1 MQTKYNLISVI
12 VNCYNGEKFIN
23 RCIKSIL
30 DQSYQNFEIIFWD
43 NNSNDKTFQIIKK
56 FDDKRIKYFKSK
68 KFTKLYEARNLAL
81 KKTRGEYISFLDI
94 DDTWEKDKLSKQL
107 KKILKTKADV
117 CFTNHWIYEKKKK
130 LFRKKINSNKIFN
143 QILTDYPISILT
155 VMIKKKILQKK
166 NILFNKRYEIIGDF
180 DLFYRLSSNA
190 KFCCINQPLATYF
203 VHGSNLSIKKIYR
216 EVLEFD
222 YWIKK

>member
-68 KFTKLYEARNLAL
+68 NLL
-81 KKTRGEYISFLDI
+81 NYMR
-94 DDTWEKDKLSKQL
+94 Q
-107 KKILKTKADV
+107 
-117 CFTNHWIYEKKKK
+117 
-130 LFRKKINSNKIFN
+130 
-143 QILTDYPISILT
+143 
-155 VMIKKKILQKK
+155 
-166 NILFNKRYEIIGDF
+166 EI
-180 DLFYRLSSNA
+180 
-190 KFCCINQPLATYF
+190 
-203 VHGSNLSIKKIYR
+203 
-216 EVLEFD
+216 
-222 YWIKK
+222 

>member
-68 KFTKLYEARNLAL
+68 K
-81 KKTRGEYISFLDI
+81 
-94 DDTWEKDKLSKQL
+94 
-107 KKILKTKADV
+107 
-117 CFTNHWIYEKKKK
+117 IY
-130 LFRKKINSNKIFN
+130 
-143 QILTDYPISILT
+143 
-155 VMIKKKILQKK
+155 
-166 NILFNKRYEIIGDF
+166 
-180 DLFYRLSSNA
+180 
-190 KFCCINQPLATYF
+190 
-203 VHGSNLSIKKIYR
+203 
-216 EVLEFD
+216 
-222 YWIKK
+222 

>member
-94 DDTWEKDKLSKQL
+94 DDTWEKDKLS
-107 KKILKTKADV
+107 
-117 CFTNHWIYEKKKK
+117 
-130 LFRKKINSNKIFN
+130 
-143 QILTDYPISILT
+143 
-155 VMIKKKILQKK
+155 
-166 NILFNKRYEIIGDF
+166 
-180 DLFYRLSSNA
+180 
-190 KFCCINQPLATYF
+190 
-203 VHGSNLSIKKIYR
+203 
-216 EVLEFD
+216 
-222 YWIKK
+222 